1 MDVVPILIGPTAIG
15 KTAVSLQIAK
25 QLPVEIIS
33 ADSRQIYRYLDIG
46 TAKSEADILN
56 KVPHHFI
63 NSLSPD
69 EYFSAGMYGREARKV
84 INQVLDRKNVPLIVG
99 GSGFYIR
106 ALVDGLSEI
115 DSTDEAVRIALQKR
129 WENEGG
135 KQLFSELEKVDP
147 DLATKLEKNDKQR
160 ILRGLEVFHVSGN
173 RLSAL
178 HQLEAQAAD
187 FLPLM
192 IGLSADRKYLYN
204 RINQR
209 VDEMIKLGLVEE
221 VQRLRQ
227 KGFSQNLNALNTVG
241 YKEVFEYLDNNIDWE
256 EMIGKIKQ
264 NSRRYAKRQLT
275 WFRRDLRI
283 RWLNIDEYKTN
294 EQIAGE
300 IIGIYRHSAQSKN

>member
-46 TAKSEADILN
+46 TAKSEPDILN

-115 DSTDEAVRIALQKR
+115 DSTDEAVRITLQKR

-160 ILRGLEVFHVSGN
+160 ILRGLEVYHVSGN

-178 HQLEAQAAD
+178 HQIEAQAAD

-300 IIGIYRHSAQSKN
+300 IIGIYRHSVQSKN